1 MRHQTLSNL
10 ADIGLASGTE
20 NVAPPEIAGCGVI
33 RKPHHSG
40 FNGQL
45 SPRQRVCQNFILPVS
60 RRSSGI
66 RRDNV
71 FKGKLMMV
79 LRRTSLTRRTHG
91 PYFFPSLC
99 SISALPSRLVKE
111 VEVVSQ
117 ALSDYVLLASSSL
130 GFLFFAFRDN
140 RLTYWVASY
149 ATVLNEKLSRSILS
163 LCK

>member
-33 RKPHHSG
+33 RIPHHSG
-40 FNGQL
+40 YNGQL
-45 SPRQRVCQNFILPVS
+45 SPRQRVCQNSILPVS

-71 FKGKLMMV
+71 FKGKLMMAVGRMV

-91 PYFFPSLC
+91 PIFFPSLC
-99 SISALPSRLVKE
+99 SIPALSLPSRLVKE

-117 ALSDYVLLASSSL
+117 APSDHAIFLLTSSSL
-130 GFLFFAFRDN
+130 GFSFSLF
-140 RLTYWVASY
+140 
-149 ATVLNEKLSRSILS
+149 ATVALHTGS
-163 LCK
+163 LDMPLF